1 MGCSLTGSSVHGI
14 LQGRILERVAFPSP
28 GDLPD
33 PGTVLGSPALQADSL
48 PAEPQG
54 KPGALQDV
62 RMGCYEILG
71 SNNNS
76 EGHRKVHHLLFG
88 EKQNWHKTGHTQ
100 PYKNT
105 TGSVKEG
112 GFFCFVN

>member
-14 LQGRILERVAFPSP
+14 LQATILERVAFPSP

-48 PAEPQG
+48 PAEPPG

-76 EGHRKVHHLLFG
+76 EGHR
-88 EKQNWHKTGHTQ
+88 EKFIIYCLVKNKTGTKLGTHSHIKTLL
-100 PYKNT
+100 
-105 TGSVKEG
+105 VL
-112 GFFCFVN
+112 